1 MRILHSGES
10 HMDALTTIIEGFPSG
25 FTVDEERINCDL
37 SRRQMGYGRGD
48 RMKIES
54 DRVEIYSGIIDGKTI
69 GSPITMLIRNRDVR
83 RASWNPEKMGTIP
96 RPGHAELPGSIKFNH
111 NDMRLVTERASA
123 RQTASWVVAGS
134 LFNQFLEQFGIKI
147 IGYVESIGTV
157 SAGFV
162 ADPFSKAHFIEASP
176 FRTVNPDKDEEM
188 KKLID
193 RAKEEGDTLGGI
205 FVVTARGC
213 PPGLG
218 SYTHPDR
225 RIDAAFAA
233 AFMGIPSVK
242 GVEIGAGFRSA
253 EIPGSRLHDII
264 KIENGRISRETNNAG
279 GIEGGMTNGQDIVIR
294 AAAKPIPTTGKPL
307 PSVDV
312 ATMKEVTAPYVR
324 SDVCAVPAISVI
336 GEALAA
342 EVICR
347 FFLERFGGDN
357 MKQVRERYHREM
369 RG

>member
-25 FTVDEERINCDL
+25 FAVDEERINCDL
-37 SRRQMGYGRGD
+37 RRRQSGYGRGD

-54 DRVEIYSGIIDGKTI
+54 DKVEIFSGIIDGRTI
-69 GSPITMLIRNRDVR
+69 GSPITMVIRNRDVR
-83 RASWNPEKMGTIP
+83 RDSWNPEKRGTVP
-96 RPGHAELPGSIKFNH
+96 RPGHAELAGSIKFDN

-123 RQTASWVVAGS
+123 RQTASWVAAGS
-134 LFNQFLEQFGIKI
+134 LFNQFLEEFEIKI
-147 IGYVESIGTV
+147 IAFVESIGGINV
-157 SAGFV
+157 SFAE
-162 ADPFSKAHFIEASP
+162 DPFSRAHYIESSP
-176 FRTVNPDKDEEM
+176 FRTPDPDKDEEI
-188 KKLID
+188 KRLVDK
-193 RAKEEGDTLGGI
+193 AKEEGDTLGGI
-205 FVVTARGC
+205 ITVMARGC
-213 PPGLG
+213 PVGLG

-242 GVEIGAGFRSA
+242 GVEIGLGFESA
-253 EIPGSRLHDII
+253 STPGSKMHDIPVV
-264 KIENGRISRETNNAG
+264 KNGRIIRKTNNAG
-279 GIEGGMTNGQDIVIR
+279 GIEGGMTNGEDIVIR

>member
-25 FTVDEERINCDL
+25 FAVDEERINRDL
-37 SRRQMGYGRGD
+37 RRRQMGYGRGD

-54 DRVEIYSGIIDGKTI
+54 DKVEIYSGIIDGRTI
-69 GSPITMLIRNRDVR
+69 GSPITMVIHNRDVR
-83 RASWNPEKMGTIP
+83 RASWNPEKKGTVP

-111 NDMRLVTERASA
+111 SDLRLVTERASA
-123 RQTASWVVAGS
+123 RQTASWVAAGS

-147 IGYVESIGTV
+147 IGYVESIGKV
-157 SAGFV
+157 SSGSV
-162 ADPFSKAHFIEASP
+162 ADPFSKTRFIEASP

-188 KKLID
+188 KKQID
-193 RAKEEGDTLGGI
+193 RAKEEGDTLGGVFI
-205 FVVTARGC
+205 VTARGC
-213 PPGLG
+213 PSGLG

-225 RIDAAFAA
+225 RIDAAFAS

-253 EIPGSRLHDII
+253 ETPGSQLHDTIRI
-264 KIENGRISRETNNAG
+264 EDGKIVRETNNAG
-279 GIEGGMTNGQDIVIR
+279 GIEGGMTNGEDIVIR
-294 AAAKPIPTTGKPL
+294 VAAKPIPTTGKPL
-307 PSVDV
+307 PSIDM
-312 ATMKEVTAPYVR
+312 AAMKEVTAPYVR

-357 MKQVRERYHREM
+357 MKQVCERF
-369 RG
+369 GK

>member
-25 FTVDEERINCDL
+25 FIVDEERINCDL
-37 SRRQMGYGRGD
+37 QRRQMGYGRGD

-54 DRVEIYSGIIDGKTI
+54 DKAEIYSGIIDGRTI
-69 GSPITMLIRNRDVR
+69 GSPITMVIRNRDVR
-83 RASWNPEKMGTIP
+83 RDSWNPEKKGTVP
-96 RPGHAELPGSIKFNH
+96 RPGHAELPGSIKFNLS
-111 NDMRLVTERASA
+111 DLRLVTERASA
-123 RQTASWVVAGS
+123 RQTASWVAAGS
-134 LFNQFLEQFGIKI
+134 LFNQFLEQFGIKV
-147 IGYVESIGTV
+147 IGYVESIGMV
-157 SAGFV
+157 SAGSV

-176 FRTVNPDKDEEM
+176 FRTVNPDKDGEM
-188 KKLID
+188 KTLID

-205 FVVTARGC
+205 FIVTVRGC

-225 RIDAAFAA
+225 RIDAALAA

-242 GVEIGAGFRSA
+242 GVEIGLGFESA
-253 EIPGSRLHDII
+253 STPGSKMHDIPEV
-264 KIENGRISRETNNAG
+264 KNGRIVRRTNNAG
-279 GIEGGMTNGQDIVIR
+279 GIEGGMTNGEDIVIR
-294 AAAKPIPTTGKPL
+294 ASAKPIPTTGKPL
-307 PSVDV
+307 PSVDM

-324 SDVCAVPAISVI
+324 SDVCVLPAISVI
-336 GEALAA
+336 GEAIAA

-357 MKQVRERYHREM
+357 MKQIHERF
-369 RG
+369 GK